1 MKIALKITTKNYT
14 VSPNKK
20 LIVISNTELVDIIET
35 NSYDVE
41 VIGIPQDIK

>member
-1 MKIALKITTKNYT
+1 MKIALIIVTKNYT

-20 LIVISNTELVDIIET
+20 LIIISNTELVDIIET

-41 VIGIPQDIK
+41 VMAIPEEIK